1 MSLPARRLLLAGIAL
16 AAVLVIDM
24 AQRGAPPPVP
34 RAAMPSWLQQTS
46 KPAWHRIGGGVIP
59 MPPATPSAHASNLLV
74 MPAEASSAVTAFWF
88 AGERESAPDVQIA
101 ASQFD
106 RSSQQWVAAR
116 FVLKREAQAE
126 LLGYGIRRLG
136 NPVAWR
142 DANGRTHLFVVATGL
157 GGWAAGR
164 VLHTVQTSVDDR
176 LEMMEFTPLRTLP
189 LSWLWNISHL
199 VRSAPLPLHDGGML
213 LPAYFEIGIKYP
225 VALRFDRQGEFVGM
239 ERMSQR
245 NYLLQPTIVANS
257 PTNWVA
263 LLRDTRPDGRI
274 GVVRSRDGGAHWED
288 SESLPLV
295 NPDAAVV
302 ALSLA
307 PTQHVLVHNSSPHSR
322 STLDLSVSSDGLAWS
337 RVAPLESG
345 TDADEY
351 SYPSLAWADRSL
363 WISYTDHRR
372 QIAWQRF
379 SPFPPD
385 AAAQGAKP

>member
-1 MSLPARRLLLAGIAL
+1 MKLSARRLLLAGFALIA
-16 AAVLVIDM
+16 VVMVDLV
-24 AQRGAPPPVP
+24 QRSAPPAPA

-46 KPAWHRIGGGVIP
+46 KPVWHRVGGGSIP
-59 MPPATPSAHASNLLV
+59 MPLNTPSAHASNLLA
-74 MPAEASSAVTAFWF
+74 MPPEASSALTAFWF
-88 AGERESAPDVQIA
+88 AGEREGAPDVQIA

-106 RSSQQWVAAR
+106 RTSQQWVAAR

-126 LLGYGIRRLG
+126 QLGYALRRLG

-142 DANGRTHLFVVATGL
+142 DASGRIHLFVVATGL

-176 LEMMEFTPLRTLP
+176 LEMMEFAPLRVLP

-199 VRSAPLPLHDGGML
+199 VRGAPLALHDGGML
-213 LPAYFEIGIKYP
+213 LPAYFEMGIKYP

-245 NYLLQPTIVANS
+245 GYLLQPTIVTGS
-257 PTNWVA
+257 PANWVA

-288 SESLPLV
+288 AESLQLV
-295 NPDAAVV
+295 NPDAAVA
-302 ALSLA
+302 ALTLA

-322 STLDLSVSSDGLAWS
+322 SALDLSVSGDGLAWT
-337 RVAPLESG
+337 RMAQLESG

-351 SYPSLAWADRSL
+351 SYPALAWSDRSL
-363 WISYTDHRR
+363 WVSYTDHRR

-385 AAAQGAKP
+385 APAQGAKP

>member
-1 MSLPARRLLLAGIAL
+1 MSVSARRLLLAGIAL
-16 AAVLVIDM
+16 AAVVVIDL
-24 AQRGAPPPVP
+24 AQRGAPPTAA
-34 RAAMPSWLQQTS
+34 RAAMPTWLQQTS
-46 KPAWHRIGGGVIP
+46 KPAWHRVGGGVIP

-74 MPAEASSAVTAFWF
+74 MPPEASSALTAFWF
-88 AGERESAPDVQIA
+88 AGEREGAPDVQIA

-106 RSSQQWVAAR
+106 RTSQQWLAAR
-116 FVLKREAQAE
+116 FVLKRELQAE
-126 LLGYGIRRLG
+126 QLGYGVRRLG

-142 DANGRTHLFVVATGL
+142 DANGRIHLFVVATGL

-164 VLHTVQTSVDDR
+164 VLHTVQTRVDDR

-225 VALRFDRQGEFVGM
+225 VALRFDRLGEFVGM

-245 NYLLQPTIVANS
+245 KYLLQPTIVTSS

-274 GVVRSRDGGAHWED
+274 GAVRSRDGGTHWED
-288 SESLPLV
+288 AESLQLV
-295 NPDAAVV
+295 NPDAAVA
-302 ALSLA
+302 ALTLA
-307 PTQHVLVHNSSPHSR
+307 PNQHVLVHNSSPNSR
-322 STLDLSVSSDGLAWS
+322 SALDLSVSSDGLAWT
-337 RVAPLESG
+337 RLAPLESG

-351 SYPSLAWADRSL
+351 SYPSLAWADSSL

-379 SPFPPD
+379 SPFAAD